1 MAGSIPQAFIDELL
15 SRVDIVELVDE
26 YLPLK
31 KTGTSFTACCPFH
44 QEKTPSFNVIP
55 HKQFFYCF
63 GCGAS
68 GNAIK
73 FLMQF
78 LHIEFP
84 EAIKELAHKLGL
96 QIPENTSATPNVTL
110 QHSQDLLQN
119 IKKYYRQALYQR
131 PTAVIDYIKTRHLNQ
146 SVIDEFELGYAL
158 PGWQDLQ
165 HRFPKQQSQLL
176 ETGMII
182 TTEHGKYY
190 DRFRHRLMFPLHNR
204 QGKLIGFAGRVI
216 DKDHKPKYMN
226 SPETTLFH
234 KQKELYGLY
243 HVLKHQ
249 VKPPYILVVEGY
261 LDVISLFQYQLPLAV
276 ATMGTATSP
285 FHLQLLHKYT
295 DDIIFCFDGD
305 DAGRQAAWRAL
316 ENAISSYN
324 HIASIRFLFLPE
336 HHDPDSFIR
345 EHGKEG
351 FETCIAKAIPLHHYF
366 QQEMQR
372 LYGKSGQ
379 QKLVAEAKKHL
390 DKLDDGPGKEL
401 IMESLASQLR
411 LDPYRLRQWLAIS
424 GQQREPQPQQK
435 TQHTTPMR
443 LALSLL
449 LQYPHLLNTIPQD
462 TQDELKQF
470 YPEPLGMI
478 MDCIAENRHLSTAG
492 LVEHFQHSHFYDAFN
507 KLAIF
512 QHQIDTEKLS
522 STLADVFGFLSR
534 QQENAKIDKLILQLK
549 QGGLSDQEKNT
560 LQTLLK
566 KRHQPK
572 LQ

>member
-1 MAGSIPQAFIDELL
+1 MAGSIPQTFIDELI

-31 KTGTSFTACCPFH
+31 KAGTSYTACCPFH

-78 LHIEFP
+78 LQIGFP
-84 EAIKELAHKLGL
+84 EAIKELADKLGL
-96 QIPENTSATPNVTL
+96 AIPENTNATPNFAL

-119 IKKYYRQALYQR
+119 IKKYYRQELYKRPKAL
-131 PTAVIDYIKTRHLNQ
+131 IDYLKTRQLSQN
-146 SVIDEFELGYAL
+146 VIDEFELGYAL

-165 HRFPKQQSQLL
+165 HTFPKQQAQLL

-182 TTEHGKYY
+182 EKDGGKYY
-190 DRFRHRLMFPLHNR
+190 DRFRHRLMFPLYNR

-226 SPETTLFH
+226 SPETSLFH

-249 VKPPYILVVEGY
+249 AKPPYIMVVEGY

-285 FHLQLLHKYT
+285 FHLQILNKYT
-295 DDIIFCFDGD
+295 DEIVFCFDGD
-305 DAGRQAAWRAL
+305 EAGRQAAWRAL
-316 ENAISSYN
+316 ENAIPSYN
-324 HIASIRFLFLPE
+324 HIANIRFLFLPE
-336 HHDPDSFIR
+336 NHDPDSFIR
-345 EHGKEG
+345 EYGKQGLEAH
-351 FETCIAKAIPLHHYF
+351 IVKALPLHHYF
-366 QQEMQR
+366 QQEMIR

-379 QKLVAEAKKHL
+379 QKLISEAKKHL
-390 DKLDDGPGKEL
+390 DKLDDGPGKDL
-401 IMESLASQLR
+401 IIESLASQLR
-411 LDPYRLRQWLAIS
+411 LDPYRLRQWLSTGTLAQET
-424 GQQREPQPQQK
+424 QQKPQP
-435 TQHTTPMR
+435 TTPMR

-449 LQYPHLLNTIPQD
+449 LQHPHLLKNISSS
-462 TQDELKQF
+462 TQDELKIY
-470 YPEPLGMI
+470 YPEPLGI
-478 MDCIAENRHLSTAG
+478 VIDCIISNPHLTTAG
-492 LVEHFQHSHFYDAFN
+492 LVTHFQHSPFYEAFN

-512 QHQIDTEKLS
+512 KHQIDSEKLQ
-522 STLADVFGFLSR
+522 STLEDVFDFLSR
-534 QQENAKIDKLILQLK
+534 KQENEKIDNLILQLK
-549 QGGLSDQEKNT
+549 QGGLSEAEKLT
-560 LQTLLK
+560 LQTLLQ

-572 LQ
+572 IQ

>member
-1 MAGSIPQAFIDELL
+1 MAGSIPQTFIDELL

-31 KTGTSFTACCPFH
+31 KTGASFTACCPFH

-63 GCGAS
+63 GCGVS

-96 QIPENTSATPNVTL
+96 QLPEKTSASFNVTL
-110 QHSQDLLQN
+110 QHSQDLLQH
-119 IKKYYRQALYQR
+119 IKKHYRHALYQR
-131 PTAVIDYIKTRHLNQ
+131 PTAVIDYIKARHLNQ
-146 SVIDEFELGYAL
+146 TVIDEFELGYAL
-158 PGWQDLQ
+158 SGWQDLL
-165 HRFPKQQSQLL
+165 RAFPKQQSQLL

-182 TTEHGKYY
+182 EKEHGQYY

-216 DKDHKPKYMN
+216 DKEHKPKYMN

-249 VKPPYILVVEGY
+249 DKPPYILVVEGY

-276 ATMGTATSP
+276 ATMGTATSA

-295 DDIIFCFDGD
+295 DEIIFCFDGD

-316 ENAISSYN
+316 ENSMASYN
-324 HIASIRFLFLPE
+324 HIANIRFLFLPDG
-336 HHDPDSFIR
+336 HDPDSFIR
-345 EHGKEG
+345 AHGKAD

-379 QKLVAEAKKHL
+379 QKMVAEAKKHL

-411 LDPYRLRQWLAIS
+411 IDPYRLRQWLRIS
-424 GQQREPQPQQK
+424 PDKAAVQTQK

-443 LALSLL
+443 LALCLL
-449 LQYPHLLNTIPQD
+449 LQYPQLLNNIPANI
-462 TQDELKQF
+462 QDELKQF
-470 YPEPLGMI
+470 YPEPLGSI
-478 MDCIAENRHLSTAG
+478 IDCIRSNPHINTAA
-492 LVEHFQHSHFYDAFN
+492 LVEHFQHGDFYDAFN
-507 KLAIF
+507 KLAMF
-512 QHQIDTEKLS
+512 RHQIDTDKLS
-522 STLADVFGFLSR
+522 STLADVFEFLSR
-534 QQENAKIDKLILQLK
+534 QQENLKIDNLMRQLK
-549 QGGLSDQEKNT
+549 QGGLSDLEKNT

-572 LQ
+572 IH